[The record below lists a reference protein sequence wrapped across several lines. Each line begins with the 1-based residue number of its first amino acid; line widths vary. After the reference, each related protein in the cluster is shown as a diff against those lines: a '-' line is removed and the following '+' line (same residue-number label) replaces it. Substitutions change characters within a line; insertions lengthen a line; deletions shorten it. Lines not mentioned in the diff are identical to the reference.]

1 MSQFKFTIIVNRYKN
16 LLGLQIKVSAM
27 KNDSTKIIKAVKE
40 NDVSYYQAKDYKDGW
55 SKGQQRDRN
64 WFVGFNIMKNCFVV
78 RL

>member
-40 NDVSYYQAKDYKDGW
+40 NDVSYYQAKDYKDG
-55 SKGQQRDRN
+55 
-64 WFVGFNIMKNCFVV
+64 
-78 RL
+78 